1 MYTGCAQSS
10 YFFEMM
16 NFPKDAAPAPLRSG
30 AGGAKT
36 PGETGHSCGIESRA
50 YFVIFK

>member
-10 YFFEMM
+10 HFFKIM
-16 NFPKDAAPAPLRSG
+16 NFPKDAAPAPLRLG

-36 PGETGHSCGIESRA
+36 PGETGHFCGIESRA
-50 YFVIFK
+50 DFVIYK